1 MVIHAATD
9 VCDGRVAHIDVLL
22 ILGTDHARGVRH
34 VGVERDICPIRT
46 HGRPGDQAP
55 LGSRCGDAPTYEGQ
69 SHDEADHN
77 ESCEH
82 AGARP

>member
-34 VGVERDICPIRT
+34 VGVERDVCPIGT
-46 HGRPGDQAP
+46 DGRPRDQAP
-55 LGSRCGDAPTYEGQ
+55 LGSRRGDVPPHEGQ
-69 SHDEADHN
+69 SHDEAGDN
-77 ESCEH
+77 DGCEH
-82 AGARP
+82 AGAHP